1 MRINKTGWISIAIT
15 AVTVGTQTY
24 AYLYILPLSLGP
36 RVILQPWLMQ
46 QNYMLYKNIADE
58 HSPLMYF
65 LLLAAQPLASNSLE
79 AAKLTLVLLIGII
92 SLLTFWAGWESG
104 GWLSGTFSLL
114 FFASWSPIFGYG
126 KLWHET
132 FLAPIYILLMILW
145 RILMPSRTNNWLF
158 FTTGLLLGV
167 ALLIKQHALL
177 VILAIVLWHSL
188 TSRCVR
194 RPTKYLLWEIAFLFL
209 GVSLPVNAFTIY
221 YWLQMGSLK
230 EFAFWVI
237 AFNIINHYAQWA
249 SLWPSVDHIKLLAPA
264 YLLLPPF
271 IVNLLNHERQDI
283 RRTHEEL
290 GLVLLVSSSL
300 MIYPRF
306 GFFHLQ
312 ASLPILAWL
321 SGTTLAKIFYE
332 GSKSK
337 SSLHLIRGLV
347 CSFPLLWMFYAGIPP
362 VYNALRSGQPRKIY
376 EYSNL
381 VPLANELR
389 QHIGPADCIYVL
401 PDDEATANLYYLT
414 RCKPPELWAPTSY
427 PWFMI
432 DKIKPQIVS
441 ALEKAAPRWIVY
453 FPGRWGIEQHG
464 QELLNYVQENY
475 HLEATLSWAEGEVW
489 LLRRTTPSK

>member
-1 MRINKTGWISIAIT
+1 MRINKIGWISIAIT
-15 AVTVGTQTY
+15 AVAVGTQIH

-46 QNYMLYKNIADE
+46 QNYLLYKNIADE

-79 AAKLTLVLLIGII
+79 AAKLTLVLLIGLIA
-92 SLLTFWAGWESG
+92 LLTFWAGWESG
-104 GWLSGTFSLL
+104 GWLSGTFSVL
-114 FFASWSPIFGYG
+114 FFALWTPIFGYS

-132 FLAPIYILLMILW
+132 FLAPLYILLVILW
-145 RILMPSRTNNWLF
+145 RILIPSRTNTHLF

-177 VILAIVLWHSL
+177 VILAIALWHSL
-188 TSRCVR
+188 NSWRVR
-194 RPTKYLLWEIAFLFL
+194 RPAQYLLWEIAFLFF
-209 GVSLPVNAFTIY
+209 GVSLPVSAFTIY
-221 YWLQMGSLK
+221 YWLQTGTLK
-230 EFAFWVI
+230 ELVFWVI
-237 AFNIINHYAQWA
+237 IFNFINNYTQWA
-249 SLWPSVDHIKLLAPA
+249 SLRPSVDHIRLLVPA
-264 YLLLPPF
+264 YLMLPPF
-271 IVNLLNHERQDI
+271 IANLLNQGRQDI
-283 RRTHEEL
+283 RRIQEEL

-312 ASLPILAWL
+312 ASLPVLAWV
-321 SGTTLAKIFYE
+321 SGTTLANIFYE
-332 GSKSK
+332 GRKSK
-337 SSLHLIRGLV
+337 SSLYLIRGLV
-347 CSFPLLWMFYAGIPP
+347 CSLPLLWMLYAGIPP

-376 EYSNL
+376 EYSDL
-381 VPLANELR
+381 VPLANEIR
-389 QHIGPADCIYVL
+389 QRIGPTDCIYVL

-414 RCKPPELWAPTSY
+414 QCKPPELWAPTSY

-432 DKIKPQIVS
+432 DTVKPQIVS
-441 ALEKAAPRWIVY
+441 ALEKASPVWIVY

-489 LLRRTTPSK
+489 LLRRTSPQK